1 MERTANNFQAN
12 RDEYIFL
19 PGHPDA
25 DEKGFINVNNP
36 NLLSEMANYILQA
49 KKAFHEMEL
58 KNRKKLRASRF

>member
-1 MERTANNFQAN
+1 MERVNNSFSAN

-25 DEKGFINVNNP
+25 DAKGYININNP

-49 KKAFHEMEL
+49 KKAFHELEL